1 MRWILAPERRLP
13 SATVPISPDDLDYVD
28 VTGKVAGGGYKWADH
43 DGSSFP
49 AFVAEHDLGPPPG
62 MTERLLELV
71 ELDAY
76 GYHDAV
82 AGLGP
87 AFSGWMTRRHGWRPD
102 PELVVATGSVL
113 QGVWASVEAFTE
125 PGDGVLLTPPIYFP
139 FNQIGPTTGRRTVDW
154 PLVRDPDGW
163 HYDLD
168 HLERLL
174 ADDPGIRLLVLCHP
188 HNPTG
193 RVLTYDQLTRI
204 VELANEHDI
213 VIASDEIH
221 SDFVYPGA
229 THCPLPLI
237 DGAAE
242 RTVVLTSGVKTF
254 AMGGLKTAVASFSD
268 ERLLARFK
276 RVPTEL
282 LGGVNRLGCEAV
294 IAAWD
299 AGDEWVDALVA
310 LFDRHR
316 RHLVDRL
323 ADELPE
329 VRVHLPEATFLAWL
343 DLSALGPDDQPGR
356 WLSERTGV
364 SCKSGPP
371 FGIGGE
377 DHVRL
382 TFGTSTAILDE
393 MLDRLVNGL
402 RG

>member
-1 MRWILAPERRLP
+1 MPEPERRLP
-13 SATVPISPDDLDYVD
+13 SATVPISPDDLDHVD
-28 VTGKVAGGGYKWADH
+28 VAGKVAGGGYKWADH

-49 AFVAEHDLGPPPG
+49 AFVAEHDLGPPPT
-62 MTERLLELV
+62 MVERLSELV
-71 ELDAY
+71 GLGAF
-76 GYHDAV
+76 GYHDA
-82 AGLGP
+82 AARLGP
-87 AFSGWMTRRHGWRPD
+87 AFSGWMARRHGWTPD
-102 PELVVATGSVL
+102 PELVVPTVSVL
-113 QGVWASVEAFTE
+113 QGVWVAVEAFTQ

-154 PLVRDPDGW
+154 PLVRDSEGW

-193 RVLTYDQLTRI
+193 RVLTNDQLARI
-204 VELANEHDI
+204 VELASEHDL

-229 THCPLPLI
+229 THRPLPLVE
-237 DGAAE
+237 GAAE

-254 AMGGLKTAVASFSD
+254 AMGGLRTAVASFSD
-268 ERLLARFK
+268 ERLLARFN
-276 RVPTEL
+276 RVPSEL

-323 ADELPE
+323 AEELPE

-343 DLSALGPDDQPGR
+343 DLSALGPDGPPGR

-371 FGIGGE
+371 FGVGGE
-377 DHVRL
+377 NHVRL

-393 MLDRLVNGL
+393 MLDRLVDGL